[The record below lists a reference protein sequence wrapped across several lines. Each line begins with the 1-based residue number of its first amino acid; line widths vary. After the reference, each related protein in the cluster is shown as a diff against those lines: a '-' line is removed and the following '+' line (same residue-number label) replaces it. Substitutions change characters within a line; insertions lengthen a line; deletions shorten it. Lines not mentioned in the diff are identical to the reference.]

1 MSPILKILLAL
12 IIVALI
18 AVLIWYFVFY
28 KRKTTP
34 IFSPDSKKHD
44 SAPETKPSYTKTTT
58 PPVTHN
64 DVIPVEKHVTKSTT
78 HKDIKPIVVV
88 PEIPTGHKTIVSPVV
103 KKVPNPPADG
113 KCLQHMYP
121 MMLHSEKYIIDNNKT
136 ESNACAF
143 ECSKNKDCDM
153 FTYNYGNRDCIFYS
167 YADPMYDISL
177 MIPNAGCV
185 TCTSGMTL

>member
-44 SAPETKPSYTKTTT
+44 SAPETK
-58 PPVTHN
+58 
-64 DVIPVEKHVTKSTT
+64 